1 MRENVPPARYGKLIT
16 ETLFMAAGMIVGL
29 FGLVMML
36 GFLVSEKRESAGG
49 NDIVLLTLFSL
60 LPIAAGC
67 WLCYL
72 SWKRKRKRKLAEL
85 ENTALSLA
93 ARKGG
98 RLTAAEL
105 AMDARID
112 VQKARALLE
121 HFVKEKAAIL
131 KIADNGA
138 YVYEF
143 DGLLDERE
151 KADAQSLK
159 ELIYGKPL

>member
-1 MRENVPPARYGKLIT
+1 MRENVPSARYGKLIT
-16 ETLFMAAGMIVGL
+16 ETLFMASGIVVGL
-29 FGLVMML
+29 FGLVMMAGYL
-36 GFLVSEKRESAGG
+36 ASEEQQSSGE
-49 NDIVLLTLFSL
+49 NDFALLALLSL

-67 WLCYL
+67 WLCYM

-85 ENTALSLA
+85 ENAALSIA